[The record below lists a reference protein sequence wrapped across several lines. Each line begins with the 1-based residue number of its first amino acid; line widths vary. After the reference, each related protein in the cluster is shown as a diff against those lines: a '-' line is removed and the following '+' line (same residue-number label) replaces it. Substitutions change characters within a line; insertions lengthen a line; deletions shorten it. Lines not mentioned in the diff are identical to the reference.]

1 MLKTILAAFSCMA
14 LISCTTTKA
23 NAPTPAPAAAG
34 APVKAARAET
44 RRVPVEIAGV
54 GNVEAWSTVVVR
66 APIGGGLTKVHFT
79 EGQMVNTGDP
89 LFEIDPRPYQEAIR
103 QWEANQAKDVAQ
115 LHLAEANLARAEA
128 QAAHYGKQSERYA
141 QLAEQGIVSRE
152 VSDQAAVEARAR
164 RTGVRAEIASIE
176 SAKAAI
182 RADEA
187 AVANAKLNLS
197 YCSIKSPISGRTG
210 ALRVKMGNLIK
221 ANDVDLVT
229 IHQIQPIYV
238 AFSVPEQH
246 LATIRQRSGQLAVQ
260 AVIPGDTQAPA
271 QGTLSFLDN
280 AVDNT
285 TGTIRLK
292 ATFANT
298 ASRFWPGQF
307 VDVKLRLEDRPDV
320 VVIPA
325 AAMQTGQQG
334 NFVYVIKPD
343 NTVELRVVTPGP
355 RLDTFMAVNQGLA
368 SGETV
373 VTEGQLRL
381 APGSKV
387 TVMP

>member
-1 MLKTILAAFSCMA
+1 MLKTILAALSCMA
-14 LISCTTTKA
+14 LVSCTPTKA
-23 NAPTPAPAAAG
+23 SAPAPAPAAAG

-164 RTGVRAEIASIE
+164 RTGVRAETASIE

-368 SGETV
+368 GGETV